1 MILGKKKYRD
11 EAEKVEAQRQKL
23 IAYKKFFHSDEGREV
38 LTDLMNRFSLV
49 FDYTVKEVGAE
60 RTLGRNDVI
69 GYILSQTEYPMEQFD
84 KIVRGEK

>member
-1 MILGKKKYRD
+1 
-11 EAEKVEAQRQKL
+11 
-23 IAYKKFFHSDEGREV
+23 
-38 LTDLMNRFSLV
+38 MNRFSLV